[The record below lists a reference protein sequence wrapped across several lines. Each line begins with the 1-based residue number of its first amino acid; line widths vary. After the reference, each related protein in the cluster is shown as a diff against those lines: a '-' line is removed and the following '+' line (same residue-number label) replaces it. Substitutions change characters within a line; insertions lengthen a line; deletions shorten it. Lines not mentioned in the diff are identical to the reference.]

1 MADSSAEPMGTIRIT
16 IKTMTPSEHN
26 LEVSPLCTVASLK
39 SNHIAPLVNAGA
51 ERQRL
56 IFRGRA
62 LSNDAQT
69 LQAAGGCKDHYD
81 EWALGQLNLMAALD
95 SSTMHMLFGC
105 LFRCWRRGHVAL
117 RGPPS

>member
-1 MADSSAEPMGTIRIT
+1 MADSSVEATGQTIRIT

-26 LEVSPLCTVASLK
+26 LEVSTQCTVAALK
-39 SNHIAPLVNAGA
+39 SEYIAPLVNAGA

-69 LQAAGGCKDHYD
+69 LQAAGEYHDPTV
-81 EWALGQLNLMAALD
+81 L
-95 SSTMHMLFGC
+95 
-105 LFRCWRRGHVAL
+105 
-117 RGPPS
+117 